1 MNRFLRHKKWLAL
14 FTFILL
20 LSSVITAC
28 SALPDSK
35 TPKKPNSIKYPIHL
49 TDQVGNKVSVVKE
62 PERIVSLIPST
73 TEIAFALGLKEQIV
87 GVTEN
92 DDYPAEAKNLPKV
105 GDYKID
111 VEKVVAL
118 KPDLVLAQKANEPET
133 IKKLQQ
139 LGIPVLV
146 TDANEV
152 KDVFASIDL
161 IAQATDRTYEGDT
174 LVGEMSKHR
183 LQIFHQVAK
192 IPEDKRVKVWI
203 EIDPTLFT
211 AGGDTFLNELVT
223 LAGGKNVAIQLQGW
237 PQVSSEQVVK
247 WNPDVILTT
256 YGGEQEILKRQG
268 WDAVNAIKNNRVV
281 SVDPN
286 LVNRPGP
293 RIIDGVE
300 QMAKGFYPDVIG
312 VKK

>member
-1 MNRFLRHKKWLAL
+1 MNKVLRRKKWLAL
-14 FTFILL
+14 FTFIFL
-20 LSSVITAC
+20 LSSVIVAC
-28 SALPDSK
+28 
-35 TPKKPNSIKYPIHL
+35 TPTPGSYTPMKPNSIKYPFHL
-49 TDQVGNKVSVVKE
+49 TDQVGNKITLEKE

-73 TEIAFALGLKEQIV
+73 TEIAFALDLKEKIV
-87 GVTEN
+87 GVNEN
-92 DDYPAEAKNLPKV
+92 DDFPAEVKNLPKV

-118 KPDLVLAQKANEPET
+118 KPDLVLADKANEAET

-146 TDANEV
+146 TNANEV
-152 KDVFASIDL
+152 KDVFQSI
-161 IAQATDRTYEGDT
+161 ATIGEATNRTNEADR
-174 LVGEMSKHR
+174 LVAKMSDQR
-183 LQIFHQVAK
+183 LKIFHEVAR
-192 IPEDKRVKVWI
+192 IPEDQRVKVWI
-203 EIDPTLFT
+203 EVDPTLFT

-223 LAGGKNVAIQLQGW
+223 LAGGKNVAIELKGW
-237 PQVSSEQVVK
+237 PQVSAEQVVK

-268 WDAVNAIKNNRVV
+268 WEAVNAIKNNRVV

-300 QMAKGFYPDVIG
+300 QIAKGFYPDAIG